1 METLIT
7 KMDLA
12 ENLSLSIG
20 TIDNHMREGN
30 LKYVKIGKLVRFRE
44 EDIQNWIRTHYK
56 SKYMTNSISD
66 KQVESLKQSVLG
78 E

>member
-30 LKYVKIGKLVRFRE
+30 L
-44 EDIQNWIRTHYK
+44 N
-56 SKYMTNSISD
+56 M
-66 KQVESLKQSVLG
+66 
-78 E
+78 